1 MWETGLKPYNFRD
14 LTCFDCGLTKVW
26 YIKKTMDGLEN
37 LKPEIEK
44 LAKEH
49 NLSLVLLYG
58 SQAKGEIRKDSDID
72 LAVLGVEPISTD
84 DLIALNNDF
93 AQVFKVKEID
103 VKSLHNTGPLFRYQ
117 VMQNSVLLCGRNY
130 DYLTFKSYAFR
141 DYHDSK
147 DLFRLKE
154 VLIRKRMQS
163 FNLQP

>member
-1 MWETGLKPYNFRD
+1 MVNEE
-14 LTCFDCGLTKVW
+14 
-26 YIKKTMDGLEN
+26 LEN

-58 SQAKGEIRKDSDID
+58 SQAKGNVRTESDID
-72 LAVLGVEPISTD
+72 LAVLGVKPISTD
-84 DLIALNNDF
+84 DIIALSNEF
-93 AQVFKVKEID
+93 AQIFEVNEID

-117 VMQNSVLLCGRNY
+117 VMQNSVLLYGRNY

>member
-1 MWETGLKPYNFRD
+1 ME
-14 LTCFDCGLTKVW
+14 
-26 YIKKTMDGLEN
+26 GLEN

-44 LAKEH
+44 LAKEY

-58 SQAKGEIRKDSDID
+58 SQAKGNMRTDSDID
-72 LAVLGVEPISTD
+72 LAVLGVKPISTD
-84 DLIALNNDF
+84 DLIALSNEFTQIFEVN
-93 AQVFKVKEID
+93 EID
-103 VKSLHNTGPLFRYQ
+103 VKSLHNIGPLFRYQ
-117 VMQNSVLLCGRNY
+117 VMQNSALLYGRNY

-163 FNLQP
+163 FNIQP

>member
-1 MWETGLKPYNFRD
+1 MEKLK
-14 LTCFDCGLTKVW
+14 
-26 YIKKTMDGLEN
+26 N
-37 LKPEIEK
+37 LKPKIEK
-44 LAKEH
+44 LAKKY

-58 SQAKGEIRKDSDID
+58 SHAKGEIRKDSDID
-72 LAVLGVEPISTD
+72 IAVLGTKPISTD
-84 DLIALNNDF
+84 DLIALSNDF
-93 AQVFKVKEID
+93 TQIFEAYEID

-117 VMQNSVLLCGRNY
+117 VMQNSVLLYGRNY

>member
-1 MWETGLKPYNFRD
+1 MKELK
-14 LTCFDCGLTKVW
+14 
-26 YIKKTMDGLEN
+26 N

-44 LAKEH
+44 LAKKH

-58 SQAKGEIRKDSDID
+58 SQAKGEIHKDSDID
-72 LAVLGVEPISTD
+72 IAVLGIKPISTD
-84 DLIALNNDF
+84 DLIALNNEF
-93 AQVFKVKEID
+93 AQIFEAYEID

-117 VMQNSVLLCGRNY
+117 VMQNSVLLYGRNY

>member
-1 MWETGLKPYNFRD
+1 MEE
-14 LTCFDCGLTKVW
+14 
-26 YIKKTMDGLEN
+26 LEN

-44 LAKEH
+44 LAKER

-58 SQAKGEIRKDSDID
+58 SQARGDMRTDSDID
-72 LAVLGVEPISTD
+72 LAVLGIKPISTD
-84 DLIALNNDF
+84 DLIALCNEF
-93 AQVFKVKEID
+93 AQIFEVNEID
-103 VKSLHNTGPLFRYQ
+103 VKSLHNTGSLFRYQ
-117 VMQNSVLLCGRNY
+117 VMQDSVLLYGRNY

-141 DYHDSK
+141 SYHDSK

>member
-1 MWETGLKPYNFRD
+1 MVNEE
-14 LTCFDCGLTKVW
+14 
-26 YIKKTMDGLEN
+26 LEN

-44 LAKEH
+44 LAKKH

-58 SQAKGEIRKDSDID
+58 SHAKGNMRTDSDID
-72 LAVLGVEPISTD
+72 LAVLGVKPISTD
-84 DLIALNNDF
+84 DLITLSNEF
-93 AQVFKVKEID
+93 AQIFEVNEID
-103 VKSLHNTGPLFRYQ
+103 VKSLHHTGPLFRYQ
-117 VMQNSVLLCGRNY
+117 VMQNSVLLYGRNY

-163 FNLQP
+163 FNLQS

>member
-1 MWETGLKPYNFRD
+1 MKELK
-14 LTCFDCGLTKVW
+14 
-26 YIKKTMDGLEN
+26 N

-44 LAKEH
+44 LAKEY

-58 SQAKGEIRKDSDID
+58 SQAKGNMRTDSDID
-72 LAVLGVEPISTD
+72 LAVLGTKPISTD

-93 AQVFKVKEID
+93 AQIFKVKEID

-117 VMQNSVLLCGRNY
+117 VMQNSVLLYGRSY
-130 DYLTFKSYAFR
+130 DYFSFKAYAFR
-141 DYHDSK
+141 SYHDSK

>member
-1 MWETGLKPYNFRD
+1 MEE
-14 LTCFDCGLTKVW
+14 
-26 YIKKTMDGLEN
+26 LEN

-58 SQAKGEIRKDSDID
+58 SQARGDMRTDSDID
-72 LAVLGVEPISTD
+72 LAVLGIKPISTD
-84 DLIALNNDF
+84 DLIALCNEF
-93 AQVFKVKEID
+93 AQIFEVNEID
-103 VKSLHNTGPLFRYQ
+103 VKSLHNTGPLFLYQ
-117 VMQNSVLLCGRNY
+117 VMQNSVLLYGRNY
-130 DYLTFKSYAFR
+130 DYLTFKSYVFR
-141 DYHDSK
+141 SYHDSK

>member
-1 MWETGLKPYNFRD
+1 MKELK
-14 LTCFDCGLTKVW
+14 
-26 YIKKTMDGLEN
+26 N
-37 LKPEIEK
+37 LKPEIGK

-58 SQAKGEIRKDSDID
+58 SQANGNIRTDSDID
-72 LAVLGVEPISTD
+72 IAVLGTKPISTD
-84 DLIALNNDF
+84 DLISLNNDF
-93 AQVFKVKEID
+93 AQIFKVNEID
-103 VKSLHNTGPLFRYQ
+103 IKSLHNTGPLFRYQ
-117 VMQNSVLLCGRNY
+117 VMQNSVLLYGRNY

>member
-1 MWETGLKPYNFRD
+1 MYCNSHGFL
-14 LTCFDCGLTKVW
+14 LG
-26 YIKKTMDGLEN
+26 KKQFPNVSIFLLHLLIIIFTTY
-37 LKPEIEK
+37 
-44 LAKEH
+44 A
-49 NLSLVLLYG
+49 LV
-58 SQAKGEIRKDSDID
+58 SSDDRCVVTTERHRPSKKRANRKIPD
-72 LAVLGVEPISTD
+72 VC
-84 DLIALNNDF
+84 NDF
-93 AQVFKVKEID
+93 AQIFEVNEID

-117 VMQNSVLLCGRNY
+117 VMQNSVLLYGRNY

>member
-1 MWETGLKPYNFRD
+1 MEE
-14 LTCFDCGLTKVW
+14 
-26 YIKKTMDGLEN
+26 LEN

-58 SQAKGEIRKDSDID
+58 SQTKGNIHTDSDID
-72 LAVLGVEPISTD
+72 IAVLGVKPISTD
-84 DLIALNNDF
+84 DIIALSNGF
-93 AQVFKVKEID
+93 AQIFEVNEID
-103 VKSLHNTGPLFRYQ
+103 VKSLHMIDALFRYQ
-117 VMQNSVLLCGRNY
+117 VMQNSVLLYGRNY